1 MHGLM
6 REGRLSGLLSTLP
19 HNILKGITMSKT
31 ITSDELEIM
40 LNGHNPPRVIDV
52 RRKSDYESDP
62 SMIPGAVWLD
72 PEKVE
77 DWSKELGDEDVVIYC
92 VRGGSVSKST
102 LEKLH
107 GHNINYFLTINIYN
121 CISDFS

>member
-1 MHGLM
+1 
-6 REGRLSGLLSTLP
+6 
-19 HNILKGITMSKT
+19 MSKT

-52 RRKSDYESDP
+52 RRKSDYESDQ
-62 SMIPGAVWLD
+62 SMIPGAVWLN

-77 DWSKELGDEDVVIYC
+77 EWSKELGDEDVVIYC

-107 GHNINYFLTINIYN
+107 GQNINYSLTINIYN